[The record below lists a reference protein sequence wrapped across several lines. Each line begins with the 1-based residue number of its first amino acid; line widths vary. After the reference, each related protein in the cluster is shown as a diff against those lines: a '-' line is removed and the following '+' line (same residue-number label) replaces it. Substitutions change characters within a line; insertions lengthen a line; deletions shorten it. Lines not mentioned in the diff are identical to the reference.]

1 MQKRN
6 KFSMIFKIK
15 YIGFAFIISLILVS
29 CKKSQSLQEYYVDSQ
44 SSSNFIAI
52 DIPSSFL
59 SLKNDDATKEVKATL
74 NSVKKINFL
83 GFQKSEE
90 NKVEYAEEQ
99 LKVKKILKNSK
110 YKELIR
116 FDNENKSMQVTY
128 LGEDN
133 AIDEV
138 LFFGSDTD
146 LGFALI
152 RILGNK
158 MNPSKMMALA
168 AEINVND
175 KNVAIE
181 QITSFLGS
189 IK

>member
-1 MQKRN
+1 
-6 KFSMIFKIK
+6 MIFKIK

-90 NKVEYAEEQ
+90 NKVEYAEE
-99 LKVKKILKNSK
+99 
-110 YKELIR
+110 
-116 FDNENKSMQVTY
+116 
-128 LGEDN
+128 
-133 AIDEV
+133 
-138 LFFGSDTD
+138 
-146 LGFALI
+146 
-152 RILGNK
+152 
-158 MNPSKMMALA
+158 
-168 AEINVND
+168 
-175 KNVAIE
+175 
-181 QITSFLGS
+181 
-189 IK
+189 

>member
-6 KFSMIFKIK
+6 KFSMMFKTK
-15 YIGFAFIISLILVS
+15 YIWFVFAISLMLVS
-29 CKKSQSLQEYYVDSQ
+29 CKQTQSLQEYYVDSQ

-90 NKVEYAEEQ
+90 NKAEYAEEQ
-99 LKVKKILKNSK
+99 LKVKEILKNSK
-110 YKELIR
+110 FKELIR
-116 FDNENKSMQVTY
+116 FDSENKSMQVKY
-128 LGEDN
+128 LGEDD

-138 LFFGSDTD
+138 IFFGSDTD
-146 LGFALI
+146 LGFALV

-158 MNPSKMMALA
+158 MDPSKMMALA
-168 AEINVND
+168 DEININD